1 MLGTVRFEQGRTM
14 DIRIRVDMVPKGKAS
29 PRAVLAH
36 GGKHAMI
43 HKDEKTRK
51 WENDF
56 AIQASNQMPAQ
67 QITCPVRV
75 DILAVFPRTKP
86 MLKIFVKTGAPKYP
100 TGLIPFVQK
109 PDRDNIEKS
118 VQDALKVHW
127 TDDKLVTW
135 GETIKAYVELDG
147 KPRVVV
153 RIRSVANDHGLEADF
168 SLANF
173 QNAAAGIEGLDM
185 NAVERP
191 RAPKNLPL
199 EI

>member
-1 MLGTVRFEQGRTM
+1 M

-56 AIQASNQMPAQ
+56 AALASKQMPAQ
-67 QITCPVRV
+67 QIDFPVRV

-86 MLKIFVKTGAPKYP
+86 LLKIFKKTGAPKYP
-100 TGLIPFVQK
+100 AGLIPFVQK

-127 TDDKLVTW
+127 TDDKLVAW
-135 GETIKAYVELDG
+135 GETIKAYAELDG

-153 RIRSVANDHGLEADF
+153 RIRSVAKDHGQPAAF

-173 QNAAAGIEGLDM
+173 QNAAAGIEGIE
-185 NAVERP
+185 AVFEERP
-191 RAPKNLPL
+191 APPKNLAL
-199 EI
+199 LI